1 MTNEILRDAQL
12 DQVAGGVITEPTS
25 PESEANEAYKQ
36 MYEQTTNLTTQPRL
50 TETAYYPRTIS

>member
-36 MYEQTTNLTTQPRL
+36 MY
-50 TETAYYPRTIS
+50 